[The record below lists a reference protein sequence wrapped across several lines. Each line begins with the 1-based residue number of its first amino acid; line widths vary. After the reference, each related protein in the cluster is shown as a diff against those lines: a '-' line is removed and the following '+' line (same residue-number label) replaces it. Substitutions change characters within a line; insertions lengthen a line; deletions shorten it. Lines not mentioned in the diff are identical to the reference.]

1 VVLHTGIIFDIKK
14 FSIHDGPGIRTT
26 VFLKGCPLSCWW
38 CHNPESQ
45 AAGPVRVFRE
55 NRCIACE
62 TCLAVCPADAIS
74 KNGNGITTNGELC
87 TLCGECVDACYA
99 DAREI
104 IGREVTVADVMAEIE
119 KDIAF
124 YDESGGGVTFSGGEP
139 LLQRDFLRALLRA
152 CKEKEMH
159 TTVDT
164 SGFAP
169 WTTFEHIRADVD
181 LFLYDLKLMD
191 NTHHQQFTGVS
202 NRLVLQNLQS
212 LSQRGQN
219 IIVRVPVIPGITD
232 TDKNIRQIG
241 TFMAAL
247 PQLYPVELL
256 PYHQIATDKYQRL
269 QTAYRLSEIQPPAPE
284 RMSQVAGLLREFN
297 LQVKA

>member
-1 VVLHTGIIFDIKK
+1 MHTGIIFDIKK

-26 VFLKGCPLSCWW
+26 IFLKGCPLNCWW

-45 AAGPVRVFRE
+45 AIGPERVFRE

-62 TCLAVCPADAIS
+62 ICLTVCREGAIS
-74 KNGNGITTNGELC
+74 KNGNGLITNDVLC
-87 TLCGECVDACYA
+87 TLCGDCVEVCYA
-99 DAREI
+99 EAREI
-104 IGREVTVADVMAEIE
+104 IGRNVSVAEVMAEIE

-152 CKEKEMH
+152 CREKEIH

-169 WTTFEHIRADVD
+169 WATFEHIRTDVD

-191 NTHHQQFTGVS
+191 NAGHQKFTGAS
-202 NRLVLQNLQS
+202 NQLILQNLQS
-212 LSQRGQN
+212 LSQRGHN
-219 IIVRVPVIPGITD
+219 IIVRVPVVPGLTD
-232 TDKNIRQIG
+232 DDENIRQIG
-241 TFMAAL
+241 AFVAGL
-247 PQLYPVELL
+247 PQTHPIELL
-256 PYHQIATDKYQRL
+256 PYHHIAADKYQRL
-269 QTAYRLSEIQPPAPE
+269 NLAYELPNIQSPPAE
-284 RMSQVAGLLREFN
+284 RMKQIAQNLSGFN
-297 LQVKA
+297 VEVKIGG